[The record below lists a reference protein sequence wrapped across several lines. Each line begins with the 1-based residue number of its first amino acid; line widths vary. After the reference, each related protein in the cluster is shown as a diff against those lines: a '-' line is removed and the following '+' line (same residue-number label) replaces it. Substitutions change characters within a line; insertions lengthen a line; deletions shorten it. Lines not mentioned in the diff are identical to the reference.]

1 MKKEMKSFIVLLV
14 MLCCLVPIS
23 GWSSTNCNGRNCDNQ
38 TPVYS
43 QQGQTQGQL
52 QRQDQKQNQGQSQY
66 SSVRSTV
73 KTSVNSG
80 QIVAPSQIIN
90 EEKELLTPPQISPV
104 YLYPLQG
111 GKIVDYTQYLPKFAH
126 TALKPL
132 QETDIVVEVLDVYF
146 GNIFNRITF
155 EEVEQ
160 VLLEK
165 AKNYD
170 GSKGDIRFKVRF
182 QESVINGGTGG
193 GGAVSAASNSGYTA
207 NTAAILPGITKS
219 TYNPIF
225 HITFYRIAVTS
236 SEAIITVTK

>member
-14 MLCCLVPIS
+14 MLCCFVPIS

-43 QQGQTQGQL
+43 QQGQIQGQL

-66 SSVRSTV
+66 SSVRNTV
-73 KTSVNSG
+73 KNSVNSG
-80 QIVAPSQIIN
+80 QIVAPSQTIN

-126 TALKPL
+126 AVLKPL

-146 GNIFNRITF
+146 GNVFNRITF

-182 QESVINGGTGG
+182 QDSVINGGTGG
-193 GGAVSAASNSGYTA
+193 GGAVSASSNSGYTA

-225 HITFYRIAVTS
+225 NIIFYRIVVPPA
-236 SEAIITVTK
+236 APAGK